1 MAARSS
7 TPRKALAGN
16 NKTAPKGRANIGL
29 DGQVAIRNPA
39 QTESGLKTGTKG
51 QISQMQ
57 DIAELERRITAA
69 IERITKGVDRLAAE
83 RPDTGAEF
91 AQLTEA
97 LEEERM
103 TNAQL
108 NERIRVLRDRLAANA
123 GPEAPAADTETLS
136 KRIAA
141 QDEELATLR
150 RVLAEAGKEIAA
162 LRAARAAEAAEL
174 AEIKAALDPL
184 IAEAPHA

>member
-1 MAARSS
+1 MF
-7 TPRKALAGN
+7 
-16 NKTAPKGRANIGL
+16 GL
-29 DGQVAIRNPA
+29 DGPFAIRNPA
-39 QTESGLKTGTKG
+39 QNECGPKTKTKG
-51 QISQMQ
+51 QVSQMQ

-69 IERITKGVDRLAAE
+69 MERITKGVDRLATDT
-83 RPDTGAEF
+83 PDGGADL
-91 AQLTEA
+91 ASLTEA
-97 LEEERM
+97 LDEERM

-123 GPEAPAADTETLS
+123 GPEEPAADAAALTA
-136 KRIAA
+136 RIAA

-150 RVLAEAGKEIAA
+150 RVLAEAGKEIAS

-174 AEIKAALDPL
+174 ADIKAALDPL